1 MKKKRILQAVI
12 LTVLFLLAVILGII
26 VFLPTPTT
34 VEPRSTGEI
43 EIVTFELVPTPSPTP
58 PLLLPSP
65 MAEAEATEKPS
76 PKREGEIL
84 FTLKIHGETI
94 SIAPNVEEDT
104 LEETPGWLTTSAMP
118 GESGMC
124 VIYGH
129 RNRDH
134 LKVLKHVEI
143 GDPITAILRDGTE
156 HTYTVTDIQ
165 IHESTDTLRLPTID
179 GDSIVLVTC
188 YPFRYTGHAPGK
200 YVVVGKS
207 M

>member
-1 MKKKRILQAVI
+1 MKKIKILQAVI
-12 LTVLFLLAVILGII
+12 LTGLFLIAAVLGVM

-34 VEPRSTGEI
+34 IEPRLME
-43 EIVTFELVPTPSPTP
+43 EPEVFTFELMPTPSPTP
-58 PLLLPSP
+58 LLQPSP
-65 MAEAEATEKPS
+65 TVEAEATEKLS
-76 PKREGEIL
+76 PKREGESL
-84 FTLKIHGETI
+84 FTLRIHGESI
-94 SIAPNVEEDT
+94 SVAPNVEEDT

-124 VIYGH
+124 VVYGH

-143 GDPITAILRDGTE
+143 GDPITAVIQDGSE
-156 HTYTVTDIQ
+156 YTYTVTDIQ
-165 IHESTDTLRLPTID
+165 IHESTDTLHLPTID

-200 YVVVGKS
+200 YVVVGKN
-207 M
+207 

>member
-1 MKKKRILQAVI
+1 MEE
-12 LTVLFLLAVILGII
+12 TEMF
-26 VFLPTPTT
+26 
-34 VEPRSTGEI
+34 
-43 EIVTFELVPTPSPTP
+43 TFELVPTPSPTP
-58 PLLLPSP
+58 PLLPPSP
-65 MAEAEATEKPS
+65 TAEAEATEKPS
-76 PKREGEIL
+76 QKREGKSL
-84 FTLKIHGETI
+84 FTLRIHGETV
-94 SIAPNVEEDT
+94 SVAPNVEGDT

-143 GDPITAILRDGTE
+143 GDPITAVLKDGTE
-156 HTYTVTDIQ
+156 CTYMVTDTQ
-165 IHESTDTLRLPTID
+165 IHESTATLRLPTID

-200 YVVVGKS
+200 YVVVGKTG
-207 M
+207 

>member
-12 LTVLFLLAVILGII
+12 LTVLFLLAMILGGM

-34 VEPRSTGEI
+34 IEPRSMEESEI
-43 EIVTFELVPTPSPTP
+43 FTIELVPTPSPTP
-58 PLLLPSP
+58 PLLQPSP
-65 MAEAEATEKPS
+65 TAEATEKPS
-76 PKREGEIL
+76 PKREGESL
-84 FTLKIHGETI
+84 FTLRIHGETV
-94 SIAPNVEEDT
+94 SVAPNVEEDT

-124 VIYGH
+124 VVYGH

-143 GDPITAILRDGTE
+143 GDPITAVMKDGME

-165 IHESTDTLRLPTID
+165 IHESTETLRLPTID

-200 YVVVGKS
+200 YVVVGKGE
-207 M
+207 